1 MEFAEKE
8 RLKIRVN
15 EALDEIRPHLAVDG
29 GDIEL
34 IDITNDGIVQVKWLG
49 NCEFC
54 TMSVMTMRAGVEQ
67 AIMNRVS
74 EIKGVH
80 AVNGILSK

>member
-1 MEFAEKE
+1 MEFSEKE

-74 EIKGVH
+74 EVKGVH

>member
-1 MEFAEKE
+1 MDFSDKE
-8 RLKIRVN
+8 RLNIRVN

-34 IDITNDGIVQVKWLG
+34 VDITDDFIVQVKWLG

-67 AIMNRVS
+67 AIMNRIS

-80 AVNGILSK
+80 AVNGMLAR

>member
-1 MEFAEKE
+1 MDFSDKE
-8 RLKIRVN
+8 RLKVRVN

-34 IDITNDGIVQVKWLG
+34 VDINDDFIVQVKWLG

-67 AIMNRVS
+67 AIMNRIS

-80 AVNGILSK
+80 AVNGMPAR

>member
-1 MEFAEKE
+1 MDFSDKE
-8 RLKIRVN
+8 RFKIRVN

-34 IDITNDGIVQVKWLG
+34 VDITDDFIVHVKWLG

-67 AIMNRVS
+67 AIMNRIS

-80 AVNGILSK
+80 AVNGMLAK

>member
-1 MEFAEKE
+1 MDFSDKE
-8 RLKIRVN
+8 RLKVRVN
-15 EALDEIRPHLAVDG
+15 GALDEIRPHLAVDG

-34 IDITNDGIVQVKWLG
+34 VDITDDFIVQVKWLG

-67 AIMNRVS
+67 AIMNRIS

-80 AVNGILSK
+80 AVNGMPAR

>member
-1 MEFAEKE
+1 MEFSEKE

-15 EALDEIRPHLAVDG
+15 EALNEIRPHLAVDG

-34 IDITNDGIVQVKWLG
+34 VDITDEWIVQVKWLG

-80 AVNGILSK
+80 AVNGILVK